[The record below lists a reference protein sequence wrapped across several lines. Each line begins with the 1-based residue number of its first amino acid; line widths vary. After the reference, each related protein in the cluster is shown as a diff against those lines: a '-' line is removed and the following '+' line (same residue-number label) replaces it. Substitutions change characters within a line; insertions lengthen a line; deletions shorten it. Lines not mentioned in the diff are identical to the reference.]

1 MPDAIRGAIL
11 CLPVA
16 TRCRVSKLARSQST
30 GVEPSRARDATRHI
44 DRWLVHL
51 VGWIYHIETYKSF
64 VFGLALILFGAVI
77 AATGG
82 FRARLGTSWRS
93 PASVT

>member
-1 MPDAIRGAIL
+1 MPTGRHEVQG
-11 CLPVA
+11 VV
-16 TRCRVSKLARSQST
+16 TRAEPIHW
-30 GVEPSRARDATRHI
+30 VEPSRARNATRHI

-51 VGWIYHIETYKSF
+51 VGWIYHIETYQSF

-77 AATGG
+77 VATGG
-82 FRARLGTSWRS
+82 FRARSGTSRRS